1 VQSISLGKRI
11 FSTRAGTLMVGVL
24 AAALAA
30 LLLLV
35 YLNRYRQNLNQQNAS
50 VSVLVAKSLIPK
62 GTPGEVIGRKALFQV
77 TSVPKAQLK
86 DGALTDPGVL
96 RGTIAVT
103 DIYPGQQLTIASFGA
118 ARLGGIADTLTAF
131 QRAVAIPVDATH
143 GLVGAVRP
151 GDHVDLMV
159 GLNGASST
167 KTVPTGALIRTF
179 LQDITVLVA
188 TPTSLTLRVND
199 KQAERLA
206 WASDNGKIWVTLRAP
221 TGARQSPSQ
230 IVSLTNVLFGGTR

>member
-1 VQSISLGKRI
+1 
-11 FSTRAGTLMVGVL
+11 
-24 AAALAA
+24 
-30 LLLLV
+30 
-35 YLNRYRQNLNQQNAS
+35 
-50 VSVLVAKSLIPK
+50 
-62 GTPGEVIGRKALFQV
+62 
-77 TSVPKAQLK
+77 
-86 DGALTDPGVL
+86 
-96 RGTIAVT
+96 
-103 DIYPGQQLTIASFGA
+103 
-118 ARLGGIADTLTAF
+118 
-131 QRAVAIPVDATH
+131 
-143 GLVGAVRP
+143 VRP